1 MVLNSIELASLI
13 EKVVSRITKEIEIA
27 NRNNDI
33 NSYLSSIRCEDL
45 IERYNT
51 YYDSRNAKILVVAGT
66 EVNADDLRMAAKK
79 NGINPNLLELRLD
92 YNKNKHYDFSKLKN
106 NSQYSD
112 IIFGPVSHKVTGLG
126 DYSNIIEMFNQN
138 PEEYPKVIKAS
149 TGNDLKLTKTSFT
162 DALKKTQRYQELYSY

>member
-1 MVLNSIELASLI
+1 MALNSIELASLI

-27 NRNNDI
+27 NRNDDI

-45 IERYNT
+45 VERYNT

-66 EVNADDLRMAAKK
+66 EVNADDLRMTAKK

-112 IIFGPVSHKVTGLG
+112 IIFGPVSHKVTRLG